1 RGGMGIVYRARQ
13 KSLGRTVALKMLA
26 GGATASPG
34 EVRRFRQE
42 AEAAARMD
50 HPHIV
55 PIYEVGEWQPD
66 DRTPTPYFAMK
77 LVEGGHLGMH
87 WPQLTRDLH
96 AGVALLVRVA
106 QAVHYAHQRGILHRD
121 LKPGNILLEVAP
133 DGSLTPLVADF
144 GLAKQLASPGDA
156 AGANLT
162 QTGAIVGTPNY
173 MAPEQAQGKTSL
185 LTTATDVHALGAIL
199 YELLTGAPPFQADN
213 LLETLVKLRDDR

>member
-1 RGGMGIVYRARQ
+1 GGQ
-13 KSLGRTVALKMLA
+13 
-26 GGATASPG
+26 
-34 EVRRFRQE
+34 
-42 AEAAARMD
+42 
-50 HPHIV
+50 
-55 PIYEVGEWQPD
+55 VG
-66 DRTPTPYFAMK
+66 
-77 LVEGGHLGMH
+77 LH
-87 WPQLTRDLH
+87 WPERAEKRG
-96 AGVALLVRVA
+96 AGVALLIRVA

-185 LTTATDVHALGAIL
+185 LTTAT
-199 YELLTGAPPFQADN
+199 
-213 LLETLVKLRDDR
+213 